1 MFARRLRRRPNI
13 NPALG
18 QCIEFAGPL
27 AWSIRY
33 FRCKQESFLVFKRPP
48 KYHLQVNIPLRGE

>member
-1 MFARRLRRRPNI
+1 MLAGRLQRRI
-13 NPALG
+13 NPALA
-18 QCIEFAGPL
+18 QCIEIAGPL
-27 AWSIRY
+27 AWRIRY